1 MKIKENIESLC
12 EIILFGLLILSPF
25 IIGFLLYLW
34 LNPISCMEKVVS
46 LLVITIICAFEAVIS
61 WAIAANL

>member
-1 MKIKENIESLC
+1 MKIKENIESLW

-34 LNPISCMEKVVS
+34 LNPVTCIEKVVS
-46 LLVITIICAFEAVIS
+46 LFVITIICTLEAVIS